1 MLAHPFVITMGR
13 PGHSQWLTSQTP
25 EWPGGL
31 GRALGE
37 LQAHVLLEG
46 HSPWEIDHEMEIWV
60 QVVYGEVL
68 LRCGGNEESRARLL
82 QQRPREVPSR
92 ALELGQPFRDVAI

>member
-1 MLAHPFVITMGR
+1 MGR
-13 PGHSQWLTSQTP
+13 PGHSQWLKSQMP
-25 EWPGGL
+25 GWPGGL

-46 HSPWEIDHEMEIWV
+46 HGPREIDHEMEIGV
-60 QVVYGEVL
+60 QVVYREVL
-68 LRCGGNEESRARLL
+68 LRCGGSEESRGRQL